1 MPALVPLDNSVG
13 ALSIGVT
20 VATMLFG
27 INCMQSFLYFA
38 EHSQKDGLALKLFV
52 GLLWLL
58 ELVTAVLINHGIFFY
73 TVSNWGDLSV
83 INEPTVWCVPSSSSL
98 PSQNRKPVAGVFWSK
113 LGSVF
118 TFVALMVQGFFAH
131 RVYILGGRRKILP
144 GIIIFLTLAQFAMG
158 IGEGRCV
165 SMLLTYDAHPLKV
178 YTKVSLSFKRLSGG
192 SSDYVRFILLDVS
205 PTEMEQPY
213 VMPLFGLE
221 LSADMLIAAGL
232 IYYLRQHVKRSAIR
246 ETQHIIYVLIKY
258 VVNTCQSH
266 VFLDP
271 HSALI
276 FVGCAQVHSN
286 LCLAPLIALWFY
298 EADTLIFIPFVLV
311 MPRVYS
317 LSLLCSLNNRDNLRE
332 ISNVNPDI
340 DLSIHS
346 AAFRTGE
353 NIYRSHVELSPTTS
367 TKSATRIYLH
377 HSVITDGE
385 RPESIAGPF
394 TPKMAV

>member
-58 ELVTAVLINHGIFFY
+58 ELITAVLINHGIFFY

-144 GIIIFLTLAQFAMG
+144 GIIIFLTLAQFG
-158 IGEGRCV
+158 QNVRKSGYLK
-165 SMLLTYDAHPLKV
+165 SAHHRSV
-178 YTKVSLSFKRLSGG
+178 RQQWELSIRKCRG

-258 VVNTCQSH
+258 VVNTC
-266 VFLDP
+266 
-271 HSALI
+271 ALE
-276 FVGCAQVHSN
+276 V